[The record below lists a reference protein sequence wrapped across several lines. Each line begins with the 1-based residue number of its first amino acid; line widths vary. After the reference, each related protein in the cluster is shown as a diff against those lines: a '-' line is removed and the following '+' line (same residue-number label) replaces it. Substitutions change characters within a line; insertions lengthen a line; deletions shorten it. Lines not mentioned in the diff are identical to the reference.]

1 MNLNFGLVIMVL
13 MAIFITWVIIQAR
26 INIKEFGLGRK

>member
-13 MAIFITWVIIQAR
+13 MAIFIIWVIFQAR
-26 INIKEFGLGRK
+26 KDIKKLGLGRK